1 MFGASPP
8 SASTETSLGS
18 CWDCGRPSAALS
30 TKIWVAKAPSLRRKV
45 KAVFLFIGSVF
56 VAGGF
61 WDCVTKLIH
70 LTHPLPLRFGEVP
83 KLGRFNLSELEFI
96 SCKKCLSALLE
107 VVNRQWKF
115 HSIFFSQSE
124 YKWKR
129 KKKKSQ
135 PLKHWTLGMGMCW
148 LSLGKEQR
156 YWTFG
161 QGTFY
166 SWKRRDRCPFHEC
179 KWSWPRCQQ

>member
-96 SCKKCLSALLE
+96 SCKKCLF
-107 VVNRQWKF
+107 QPYWKLWIDSENF
-115 HSIFFSQSE
+115 IAFFSVSLNTSE
-124 YKWKR
+124 KG
-129 KKKKSQ
+129 KKKNPNPRSTE
-135 PLKHWTLGMGMCW
+135 LWGW
-148 LSLGKEQR
+148 
-156 YWTFG
+156 
-161 QGTFY
+161 
-166 SWKRRDRCPFHEC
+166 EC
-179 KWSWPRCQQ
+179 VGWV